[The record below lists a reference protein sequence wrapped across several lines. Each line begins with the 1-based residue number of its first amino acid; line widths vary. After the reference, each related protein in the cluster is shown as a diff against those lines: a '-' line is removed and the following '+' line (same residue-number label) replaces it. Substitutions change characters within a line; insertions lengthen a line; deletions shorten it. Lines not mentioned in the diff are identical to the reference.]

1 MKFMKIDGIETSN
14 TNYECFLYSTAKDSI
29 FIMKDSSIICRR
41 EFYEN
46 STNPTYSAVLYL

>member
-1 MKFMKIDGIETSN
+1 MKIDGIETSN
-14 TNYECFLYSTAKDSI
+14 TNYECFLYSTAKDAI